1 VDWLLG
7 VQNAYDVM
15 GLAPD
20 ASNEDI
26 EAEFD
31 MLVNRK
37 GYRVGLP
44 RSSWRQRLSE
54 IKSAHATLSDPVKR
68 RAHDRSLGLVSDPP
82 LWQSGLRSDEFS
94 DALVRP
100 ARASRKTSKAAASGL
115 LGSTATLAD
124 RAGSPTSVW
133 PEETQDVEPEAER
146 SDDDM
151 NADPW
156 PAARP
161 DHKKTW
167 AIGAALTLGLNA
179 ILFASWQQPS
189 SPRQTAS
196 DKPQSLA
203 AASAAKFAAPSLG
216 LPPTVSEHGE
226 AASGLTPEEQAAA
239 AGDERAASAS
249 LSDWVGKE
257 DASGGEIALAAPA
270 NVAAKPDAE
279 PVPPLPVTQAPIA
292 AAGQVP
298 ASTAPTDAPVQNAV
312 QATQPV
318 TVTPPPPV
326 AVPQVSSRI
335 SVALPPEVAAVTP
348 PKLIRGAPSDADN
361 RRGQYRGSLVVQ
373 FTIGSE
379 GRAKDCAIARTSGD
393 AKLDA
398 LTCRILETR
407 TRFTPAKNE
416 QGVAVP
422 SVANATYVWGRGRRA
437 KK

>member
-1 VDWLLG
+1 
-7 VQNAYDVM
+7 M

-54 IKSAHATLSDPVKR
+54 IKSAHATLSDPAKR
-68 RAHDRSLGLVSDPP
+68 RAYDRSLGLVSDPP

-100 ARASRKTSKAAASGL
+100 ARASRKTSKSAASGL
-115 LGSTATLAD
+115 LGSTATLAA

-133 PEETQDVEPEAER
+133 PQETLDVEPEAER
-146 SDDDM
+146 SDDDV
-151 NADPW
+151 NDPW
-156 PAARP
+156 SATRP
-161 DHKKTW
+161 NRSKTW
-167 AIGAALTLGLNA
+167 SIGAALTLGLSA
-179 ILFASWQQPS
+179 ILFASWQQQS

-196 DKPQSLA
+196 DKLQSLA
-203 AASAAKFAAPSLG
+203 AASPAKFAAPSQG
-216 LPPTVSEHGE
+216 SPPAVSEDDE
-226 AASGLTPEEQAAA
+226 VESGLTPEEQAAA
-239 AGDERAASAS
+239 AGDARAASAS

-379 GRAKDCAIARTSGD
+379 GRAKDCAVARTSGD